1 LKDNVYRIEN
11 PGAAP
16 LHEVS
21 LYKKQ
26 NGHWLTASV
35 DAIAGA

>member
-1 LKDNVYRIEN
+1 M
-11 PGAAP
+11 
-16 LHEVS
+16 HEVS